1 MSENVEIKHVDT
13 CNPFDISDDNVLEAM
28 RDING
33 YLDITPRDFK
43 TLYRLAYTRAF
54 ERLTHLYKARDV
66 MTDQVFS
73 VTRDGPSEE
82 VARMMATEGIAGV
95 PVIESDG
102 QVIGVISEKDFLF
115 QLGTKDT
122 SSFMDVVAHCLT
134 SKGCVAL
141 SMRKQKA
148 EDIMTSPA
156 ITVREETPV
165 SEIAAILTEKQISR
179 VPVTDPKG
187 KLIGIVA
194 RADIVQ
200 TSCALAVK
208 TEEEE

>member
-1 MSENVEIKHVDT
+1 MQTNNPSRDVDA
-13 CNPFDISDDNVLEAM
+13 CSPFDISDEDVLKAM
-28 RDING
+28 KDIEG

-43 TLYRLAYTRAF
+43 TLYRLAF
-54 ERLTHLYKARDV
+54 ERAAERLRKLFKARDV
-66 MTDQVFS
+66 MTRKVFS
-73 VTRDGPSEE
+73 VTKDTPSEE
-82 VARMMATEGIAGV
+82 VARLMAKEGISGV

-102 QVIGVISEKDFLF
+102 QLIGIISEKDFLF

-122 SSFMDVVAHCLT
+122 RSFMDVVAHCLT

-156 ITVREETPV
+156 ITVSEETPA
-165 SEIAAILTEKQISR
+165 SEIAAILTKKQISR

-194 RADIVQ
+194 RADIIQ
-200 TSCALAVK
+200 TSCALAIK
-208 TEEEE
+208 TEDEE